1 MGCGWR
7 RSIIMDITIE
17 ELKERM
23 DKGENLNLIDVREEH
38 EFDEFNIGAK
48 LIPLGELPDRLEEI
62 EAWKDQEILIHCRSS
77 ARSGRAKEYLA
88 SEGFTN
94 VRNVLGGML
103 AWQAAGY

>member
-1 MGCGWR
+1 
-7 RSIIMDITIE
+7 MDITIE
-17 ELKERM
+17 ELKERL
-23 DKGENLNLIDVREEH
+23 DKGENLNLIDVREEY

-62 EAWKDQEILIHCRSS
+62 EAWKGQEILVPCRSG
-77 ARSGRAKEYLA
+77 ARSGRAQEYLE

>member
-1 MGCGWR
+1 
-7 RSIIMDITIE
+7 MDITIE
-17 ELKERM
+17 ELKERL
-23 DKGENLNLIDVREEH
+23 DKGENLNLIDVREEY

-48 LIPLGELPDRLEEI
+48 LIPWGELPDRLEEI
-62 EAWKDQEILIHCRSS
+62 EAWKDQEILVHCRSG

>member
-1 MGCGWR
+1 
-7 RSIIMDITIE
+7 MDITIE

-23 DKGENLNLIDVREEH
+23 DKGENLNLIDVREEY
-38 EFDEFNIGAK
+38 EFDEFNIGAT

-62 EAWKDQEILIHCRSS
+62 EAWKDQEILIHCRSG
-77 ARSGRAKEYLA
+77 ARSGRAKEYLT
-88 SEGFTN
+88 SEGYSN